1 MKKINKTA
9 LSFALLGAG
18 AFAFTQTAFSQT
30 APADGFVLI
39 KGGTFT
45 MGSPES
51 ERLRNPDE
59 TQHKVTVSSFW
70 VDPFEVTQ
78 ESFESVM
85 KKNPSRYSGK
95 NLPVEQVTWFDAI
108 EYCNKRSEQAGLTPV
123 YKIEGSA
130 VEWNRAANGYRLLT
144 EAEWEYA
151 ARAGTN
157 TIFYGKDQITSRDAN
172 FQGHYPYLIEEN
184 YVRHRNP
191 DVVTSDYRGKTI
203 AVDSLAANA
212 FGLYNMM
219 GNVAEWVFDYWGEY
233 DLKDTNDP
241 AGAAS
246 GFLRVNRGG
255 SYNDFAKHVRMAYR
269 SATNPRDPDYNL
281 GFRVARNDKA
291 GNNVVRT
298 TQAFDFVIPKNPKIL
313 VAYFSY
319 SGNTENGARIIA
331 KKTGADLFEIEMQ
344 NPYRGNIYDVSQK
357 DLNANVHPDLK
368 GRVENMESYD
378 VILLGYP
385 TWWATMPMPVV
396 TFLESYDFAGKTIV
410 TFSSHGGTGFGESV
424 SDLCKMVPKSAVG
437 QALEYNY
444 SGGGSL
450 DRNISSW
457 LALNGV
463 SEK

>member
-1 MKKINKTA
+1 MKINKSSVA
-9 LSFALLGAG
+9 SLALLCAGVFTAG
-18 AFAFTQTAFSQT
+18 A
-30 APADGFVLI
+30 APSGGFVLI

-45 MGSPES
+45 MGSPTT
-51 ERLRNPDE
+51 ERLRHPDE
-59 TQHKVTVSSFW
+59 VQHKVAVSSFW

-85 KKNPSRYSGK
+85 KRNPSRYSGK
-95 NLPVEQVTWFDAI
+95 RLPVEQVTWFDAI
-108 EYCNKRSEQAGLTPV
+108 DYCNRRSEQEGLSPV
-123 YKIEGSA
+123 YKVTGNT
-130 VEWNRAANGYRLLT
+130 VEWDRAADGYRLLT
-144 EAEWEYA
+144 EAEWEWA
-151 ARAGTN
+151 ARAGTSN
-157 TIFYGKDQITSRDAN
+157 IFYAKDQITSRDAN

-184 YVRHRNP
+184 YVRPHNP
-191 DVVTSDYRGKTI
+191 DVVTSEYRGKTI
-203 AVDSLAANA
+203 AVDSLAPNA

-219 GNVAEWVFDYWGEY
+219 GNVAEWVFDLYGEY
-233 DLKDTNDP
+233 DLSATQDP
-241 AGAAS
+241 AGATS

-291 GNNVVRT
+291 GSGVVRT
-298 TQAFDFVIPKNPKIL
+298 TQETDLTIPPNPKIL
-313 VAYFSY
+313 VAYYSY
-319 SGNTENGARIIA
+319 SGNTEKGARIIA
-331 KKTGADLFEIEMQ
+331 KKTGGDLFEIQMES
-344 NPYRGNIYDVSQK
+344 PYRGNIYDVSQK
-357 DLNANVHPDLK
+357 DLNADIHPKLK
-368 GRVENMESYD
+368 GRVANMESYD

-396 TFLESYDFAGKTIV
+396 TFLESYRLEGKAIV

-424 SDLCKMVPKSAVG
+424 SDLSKMVPKCAVG

-457 LALNGV
+457 LSLNGIP
-463 SEK
+463 ER